1 MRSND
6 DNRKFAYAAFQA
18 LQLPKTWKLEGTDT
32 VRTETDDPDSEILY
46 VGAVYMD
53 LSTSGIKLKR
63 YRVFY
68 NTHSERLGIV
78 EKAIEDFGTVSVL
91 ATLPHL
97 TRIDKQ
103 ALLDIPLP
111 PRLKELF

>member
-53 LSTSGIKLKR
+53 LSTIGIKLKR

-78 EKAIEDFGTVSVL
+78 EKAIEDFGKYLYSCL
-91 ATLPHL
+91 ASNKSIAQLNEFISETFSA
-97 TRIDKQ
+97 Q
-103 ALLDIPLP
+103 N
-111 PRLKELF
+111 